1 MSDRMLFLVLLMI
14 AISVSSVISISVT
27 ALWGVKQGPQGE
39 RGSQGEQGPTGPQG
53 TQGPQGLQGI
63 PGPQGEKGEQ
73 GPQGE
78 PGSAHVPLS
87 SEQLE
92 EIPLNHTPEI
102 IYSWTITLNK
112 SSNLLIMF
120 TGQIS
125 GYFYGASFTSNFH
138 VSARLNDTQLCP
150 HSVNLIEIS
159 SDGHGAYET
168 LEATCVFYT
177 PDYMSAGTY
186 VIEITGYVSEQDPG
200 STLDCNLMCIAL
212 PYSVS

>member
-1 MSDRMLFLVLLMI
+1 MSDRAIFLVLLMI
-14 AISVSSVISISVT
+14 AVLVSSTISISVT

-39 RGSQGEQGPTGPQG
+39 QGPAGPEG
-53 TQGPQGLQGI
+53 AQGPQGLQGI
-63 PGPQGEKGEQ
+63 PGPQGEQGEQ

-87 SEQLE
+87 SKHLE
-92 EIPLNHTPEI
+92 DIPLNYTPEI
-102 IYSWTITLNK
+102 IYSWTITLNR

-138 VSARLNDTQLCP
+138 VSARLNDTQLYP
-150 HSVNLIEIS
+150 HSVNLIEIN
-159 SDGHGAYET
+159 SDGHGSYET

-177 PDYMSAGTY
+177 PYYISAGTY
-186 VIEITGYVSEQDPG
+186 VIEITGCVSEQDPG
-200 STLDCNLMCIAL
+200 STLDCNLMYIAL
-212 PYSVS
+212 PYIVS